1 MRALVMLMEQWQR
14 RRWLVYRLDDLDV
27 DVTPYKRTYTI
38 GPSPTADIH
47 YPDRP
52 GTIESCFLRQR
63 TGWGP
68 DTFPVDFPMRQLY
81 SKQEWNNVP
90 LKHLASWPFQI
101 YYDPT
106 RPDGTVYV
114 WPIPLQVFFSLH
126 FSVPQDVS
134 NFTGAEEIT
143 DFLPAESEMALV
155 YNLAVMLRENYDLP
169 PKPATI
175 ALAKASLNTLRVLNA
190 QISRLRMPDALRRN
204 VRFRNP
210 MAGHYVEASAGMP
223 YPTLL

>member
-14 RRWLVYRLDDLDV
+14 RRWLVYRLDDLEIDV
-27 DVTPYKRTYTI
+27 VPYKRTWTI
-38 GPSPTADIH
+38 GPGDGADIA

-52 GTIESCFLRQR
+52 GTIESAFLRQN

-68 DTFPVDFPMRQLY
+68 DTFPVDFPLRQLS

-90 LKHLASWPFQI
+90 LKHLGSWPFQI

-106 RPDGTVYV
+106 RPNGTVYV
-114 WPIPLQVFFSLH
+114 WPVPIQNFFELH
-126 FSVPQDVS
+126 FSVPQDVKH
-134 NFTGAEEIT
+134 FTGTEEIT
-143 DFLPAESEMALV
+143 DFLPGEAEEAII
-155 YNLAVMLRENYDLP
+155 YNLAARLRVNYQLP
-169 PKPATI
+169 PDPGVV
-175 ALAKASLNTLRVLNA
+175 ALARASLNTLRTLNT

-210 MAGHYVEASAGMP
+210 MAGHYPQTSAGLP